1 MKRFIPSG
9 KLNIGGVLFAAAM
22 TMILT
27 VLTGWNPIA
36 IFGGL
41 VVLSFVP
48 MPQGVALMAVTR
60 EIWTK
65 DIVDNL
71 YKNNEFA
78 NRAFNADM
86 YVLLGKVVHIPVA
99 GAASTIVKNATSFP
113 ITAVKR
119 TDTDINYNLDTFY
132 STPRHIE
139 QIEKYELEYD
149 KRQSVLGE
157 DQAALK
163 QAAIEALIYNWLPL
177 VANTKLTAG
186 AATPATISG
195 GTGNRLK
202 LTKAAFEAIKLEM
215 DAADV
220 SPDGRISVLTAHHY
234 NQFLASLDVSE
245 RADVGRVADLK
256 TGKVGMYLGFEIY
269 MRSTVGR
276 YRGEDAA
283 IAKVDEQHADF
294 AASDKTSDRAASIF
308 YEVNSVER
316 ALGTVDIFD
325 NPRQAEYYGDVI
337 SMELRLGGRI
347 RRTAG
352 VWAAVE
358 AIG

>member
-1 MKRFIPSG
+1 MKSVKSISSLLFVALMS
-9 KLNIGGVLFAAAM
+9 LVLSS
-22 TMILT
+22 
-27 VLTGWNPIA
+27 VTGWNPA
-36 IFGGL
+36 IVMAGL
-41 VVLSFVP
+41 VFLSFIP
-48 MPQGVALMAVTR
+48 MPKGVALMAVTR

-71 YKNNEFA
+71 YKNNAFA
-78 NRAFNADM
+78 ERAFNADM
-86 YVLLGKVVHIPVA
+86 HVLLGKVVHIPVA
-99 GAASTIVKNATSFP
+99 GAASTIIKNNTSFP
-113 ITAVKR
+113 VTAVKR

-157 DQAALK
+157 DQAALR
-163 QAAIEALIYNWLPL
+163 QAAIESLLYNWMPL
-177 VANTKLTAG
+177 VANTYLTEG
-186 AATPATISG
+186 ASTAATISG

-202 LTKAAFEAIKLEM
+202 LTKAAFEKIKLAM

-220 SPDGRISVLTAHHY
+220 SPDGRIAVLTAHHY
-234 NQFLASLDVSE
+234 NQFLASLDASE
-245 RADVGRVADLK
+245 RTDVGRVADLK

-276 YRGEDAA
+276 YRGADGAYVA
-283 IAKVDEQHADF
+283 VDEQASGF
-294 AASDKTSDRAASIF
+294 AASTKDDDRAASLF
-308 YEVNSVER
+308 YETNSVER

-325 NPRQAEYYGDVI
+325 NPRQAEYYGDVV

-352 VWAAVE
+352 VYAAVE
-358 AIG
+358 ALA